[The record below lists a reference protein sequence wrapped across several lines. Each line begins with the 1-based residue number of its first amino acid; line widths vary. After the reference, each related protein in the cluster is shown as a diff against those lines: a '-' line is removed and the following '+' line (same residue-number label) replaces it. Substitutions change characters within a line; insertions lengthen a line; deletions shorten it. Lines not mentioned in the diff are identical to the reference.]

1 MNFHIRSP
9 LVETTQLYRYMTFN
23 QFVSLVEQRK
33 FYLTRIQ
40 NWEDTWELPS
50 FSIPTKIETG
60 EITYDSKMGEKY
72 LYGSCWTRLG
82 ESDAMWRIYAPQR
95 DGIMIK
101 TTVKK
106 FETLEQL
113 SNGYISTVYY
123 YNDLLDGLGKTL
135 SDRDFRRPYSLGL
148 IKREAFSHENEVRF
162 LYYDNPI
169 AKLAEKLENDP
180 TLDLSQPDEYPDYV
194 YSSFNPIDFI
204 EGITIDPRAEEWLVN
219 TIMMYSKRAGF
230 KINPQKSKLYSKD
243 VYGET
248 GYHFVRRTL

>member
-1 MNFHIRSP
+1 MFNSKSPDTSNNIILKHLAFGSPPAEGRWKASSSRTPRLRRTSRTPEMLDEIPEGKAQRHLIYLVKGGLMNFHIRSP

-148 IKREAFSHENEVRF
+148 IKRSIFS
-162 LYYDNPI
+162 
-169 AKLAEKLENDP
+169 
-180 TLDLSQPDEYPDYV
+180 
-194 YSSFNPIDFI
+194 
-204 EGITIDPRAEEWLVN
+204 
-219 TIMMYSKRAGF
+219 
-230 KINPQKSKLYSKD
+230 
-243 VYGET
+243 
-248 GYHFVRRTL
+248 